1 LEKKRQIELAEGHKK
16 EPDKFLK
23 YIDTYM
29 FYQKR
34 DKFGM
39 FIRVDAEL
47 EKNLN
52 LKKMMK

>member
-1 LEKKRQIELAEGHKK
+1 
-16 EPDKFLK
+16 
-23 YIDTYM
+23 M